1 LGNRLE
7 GGVVGNFPAICADL
21 TSLDL
26 STNRFIGNI
35 TRLFDGCVRL
45 EYVDLSSNNFT
56 GELWPGIARFR
67 QFRAAESKLT

>member
-7 GGVVGNFPAICADL
+7 GGVAGNFQVICADL

-35 TRLFDGCVRL
+35 TRLFD
-45 EYVDLSSNNFT
+45 
-56 GELWPGIARFR
+56 
-67 QFRAAESKLT
+67 